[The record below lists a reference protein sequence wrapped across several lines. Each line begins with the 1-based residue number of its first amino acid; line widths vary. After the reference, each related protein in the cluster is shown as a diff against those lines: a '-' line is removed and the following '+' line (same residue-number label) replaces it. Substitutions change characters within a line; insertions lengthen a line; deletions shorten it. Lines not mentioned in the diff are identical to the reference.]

1 MTTRAAVFWGPGQ
14 PFTVEEVETVEPGP
28 SDVVVAMAA
37 VGICGTDLHSVKGEF
52 RRPTPMVLGH
62 EGAGVVEAVGDEVRG
77 LAVGDEVV
85 LSWAP
90 SCGECADCRRG
101 RPAACVP
108 LHRAIGGGTL
118 VDGTTGLSL
127 GGETL
132 YRGTATGCLAERV
145 VVSERVALP
154 TGGDVPLREAALLG
168 CAALTGV
175 GAVLFAAGVRA
186 GSSVLVVGAGGVGQ
200 FVVQGAQIAG
210 AETIVA
216 VDPVD
221 GRREQALRLGAT
233 HAFDPEE
240 LPRLDELAPEG
251 MDYAFDA
258 VGDPAT
264 VELAL
269 RLTRSGGTTVI
280 VGLPAVGAR
289 LDLDPAQFNRR
300 EKWLTGTMYGSED
313 PAVALPILLE
323 HVLAGRL
330 ELAGLVGPEFPLER
344 INDAIEASLA
354 GVPIE
359 YSLHRATLAFARVA
373 EEPCSPTPR
382 RP

>member
-1 MTTRAAVFWGPGQ
+1 MKTRAAVFWGPDR
-14 PFTVEEVETVEPGP
+14 PFTVEDIDVSDPGP
-28 SDVVVAMAA
+28 TDVLVRMAA

-52 RRPTPMVLGH
+52 QRPTPMVLGH
-62 EGAGVVEAVGDEVRG
+62 EGAGVIEAVGDRVHG
-77 LAVGDEVV
+77 LQPGDEVV

-90 SCGECADCRRG
+90 SCGECSDCRRG

-118 VDGTTGLSL
+118 VDGSTGLSL
-127 GGETL
+127 RGETV

-154 TGGDVPLREAALLG
+154 IAGRVPLREAALLG

-175 GAVLFAAGVRA
+175 GAVVFAAGVKA

-200 FVVQGAQIAG
+200 FVVQGARIAG
-210 AETIVA
+210 AVTIVA
-216 VDPVD
+216 VDPLE

-233 HAFDPEE
+233 HAFDPDGVEAE
-240 LPRLDELAPEG
+240 LEALAPDG
-251 MDYAFDA
+251 VDYALDA
-258 VGDPAT
+258 VGDPST

-280 VGLPAVGAR
+280 VGLPAAGAR
-289 LDLDPAQFNRR
+289 LDLDPGQFNRR

-313 PAVALPILLE
+313 PAVALPVLLD
-323 HVLAGRL
+323 HVREGRL

-344 INDAIEASLA
+344 INEAIEASLA
-354 GVPIE
+354 GVPG
-359 YSLHRATLAFARVA
+359 RVMV
-373 EEPCSPTPR
+373 TP
-382 RP
+382 